1 VFSGLEPPTPQP
13 VQMPDDPSVRD
24 AVRAAGAST
33 VRVEGFGCGGVQTGS
48 GFVVAPGLVATNA
61 HVVAGIRSL
70 SVYEQSGRRHRAT
83 TVYFDPKLD
92 FALLRT
98 SGLSGRVLQ
107 LLRTDVRHGGG
118 AVLGYPGGS
127 ATLQPGPAAVLQE
140 LRAVG
145 PDIYGRPTQRN
156 VYQLQATI
164 RQGNSGGPFVR
175 RDGTVLGVVFAASTN
190 DPHVG
195 YALTSSEVASR
206 VDQAREN
213 TSQVDTRTCA
223 A

>member
-1 VFSGLEPPTPQP
+1 
-13 VQMPDDPSVRD
+13 MN
-24 AVRAAGAST
+24 AAGDAT

-48 GFVVAPGLVATNA
+48 GFIAGSGLVVTNA

-70 SVYEQSGRRHRAT
+70 SVYEQKGQRHRAI
-83 TVYFDPKLD
+83 TVYFDSKLD
-92 FALLRT
+92 LAVLRT
-98 SGLSGRVLQ
+98 APIGTHSLAM
-107 LLRTDVRHGGG
+107 LRTDVGHGAAG

-145 PDIYGRPTQRN
+145 PDIYGHPTQRN

-175 RDGTVLGVVFAASTN
+175 RDGTVLGVIFAASTN
-190 DPHVG
+190 DPHIG

-206 VDQAREN
+206 VDQARDN
-213 TSQVDTRTCA
+213 TVPVDTKSCA